1 MSEKENYTDTIK
13 GLAKSVY
20 HENLLVSFIEKLE
33 EVLGDK
39 FKEVNDST
47 NTVGETLVELIE
59 SIKNTSNVIEKT
71 VETGKEEKKKI
82 SVNNEEIISK
92 LKEFGKDFDE
102 VEKDVEKSLESV
114 SNLMDNFQEIEELTN
129 VIKNV
134 AKQTNILSINAS
146 IEAARAKEAGR
157 GFAVVAEEIKKLSSE
172 TNNASSKISERI
184 INLSSQVLEVKEIIN
199 NLEAIFVTITDSIE
213 SALVTLSGNL
223 AFMDELTQN
232 LVAEKEELKE
242 NTNNLLAS
250 KENIEELVNNIN
262 TLGKVLKTV
271 LQMQNKLKEIEI

>member
-20 HENLLVSFIEKLE
+20 HENLLVSFIEKLQ
-33 EVLGDK
+33 EVLGER
-39 FKEVNDST
+39 FERVNDST
-47 NTVGETLVELIE
+47 NIVGETLVELIE
-59 SIKNTSNVIEKT
+59 SIESTSNVIEKT
-71 VETGKEEKKKI
+71 VENGEEEKKRI
-82 SVNNEEIISK
+82 SANNEEIISK
-92 LKEFGKDFDE
+92 LKKFGKDFDE
-102 VEKDVEKSLESV
+102 VGKDVEKSLESV
-114 SNLMDNFQEIEELTN
+114 SHLMDNFQEIEELTN

-172 TNNASSKISERI
+172 TNIASNKISERI
-184 INLSSQVLEVKEIIN
+184 VNLSNQVLEVKGIIN
-199 NLEAIFVTITDSIE
+199 NLEAIFSTITDSIE
-213 SALVTLSGNL
+213 AALVTLNGNL

-232 LVAEKEELKE
+232 LVSGKEELKE

-250 KENIEELVNNIN
+250 KENIEELVDNIH
-262 TLGKVLKTV
+262 TLGKVLETV

>member
-1 MSEKENYTDTIK
+1 MSEKENYTHTIK

-20 HENLLVSFIEKLE
+20 HENLLVSFIEKLQ
-33 EVLGDK
+33 EVLGER
-39 FKEVNDST
+39 FERVNDST
-47 NTVGETLVELIE
+47 NIVGETLVELIG
-59 SIKNTSNVIEKT
+59 SIENTSSVIEKT
-71 VETGKEEKKKI
+71 VETGEEEKKRI

-92 LKEFGKDFDE
+92 LKKFGKDFDE

-114 SNLMDNFQEIEELTN
+114 SHLMDNFQEIEELTN

-172 TNNASSKISERI
+172 TNIASSKISEKI
-184 INLSSQVLEVKEIIN
+184 VNLSNQVLEVKGIIS
-199 NLEAIFVTITDSIE
+199 NLEAIFATITDSIE
-213 SALVTLSGNL
+213 AALVTLNGNL

-232 LVAEKEELKE
+232 LVSGKEELKE

-250 KENIEELVNNIN
+250 KENIEELVDNIH
-262 TLGKVLKTV
+262 TLGKVLETV

>member
-20 HENLLVSFIEKLE
+20 HENLLVSFIEKLQ
-33 EVLGDK
+33 EVLGER
-39 FKEVNDST
+39 FERVNDST
-47 NTVGETLVELIE
+47 NIVGETLVELIE
-59 SIKNTSNVIEKT
+59 SIESTSNVIEKT
-71 VETGKEEKKKI
+71 VENGEEEKKRI
-82 SVNNEEIISK
+82 SANNEEIISK
-92 LKEFGKDFDE
+92 LKKFGKDFDE
-102 VEKDVEKSLESV
+102 VGKDVEKSLESV
-114 SNLMDNFQEIEELTN
+114 SHLMDNFQEIEELTN

-172 TNNASSKISERI
+172 TNIASSKISERI
-184 INLSSQVLEVKEIIN
+184 VNLSNQVLEVKGIIN
-199 NLEAIFVTITDSIE
+199 NLEAIFSTITDSIE
-213 SALVTLSGNL
+213 AALVTLNGNL
-223 AFMDELTQN
+223 AFMDQLTQN
-232 LVAEKEELKE
+232 LVSGKEELKE

-250 KENIEELVNNIN
+250 KENIEELVNNIH
-262 TLGKVLKTV
+262 TLGKVLETV

>member
-1 MSEKENYTDTIK
+1 MSGKENYTDTIK

-20 HENLLVSFIEKLE
+20 HENLLVSFIEKLQ
-33 EVLGDK
+33 EVLGDR
-39 FKEVNDST
+39 FKRVNNST
-47 NTVGETLVELIE
+47 NMVGETLVELIE
-59 SIKNTSNVIEKT
+59 SIENTSNVIEKT
-71 VETGKEEKKKI
+71 VETGEEEKKRI

-92 LKEFGKDFDE
+92 LKKFGKDFDE
-102 VEKDVEKSLESV
+102 VGKDVEKSLESV
-114 SNLMDNFQEIEELTN
+114 SHLMDNFQEIEELTN

-172 TNNASSKISERI
+172 TNIASSKISERI
-184 INLSSQVLEVKEIIN
+184 VNLSNQVLEVKEIIN
-199 NLEAIFVTITDSIE
+199 KLEAIFATITDSIE
-213 SALVTLSGNL
+213 SALVTLNGNL
-223 AFMDELTQN
+223 SFMNELTQN
-232 LVAEKEELKE
+232 LVSGKEELKE

-250 KENIEELVNNIN
+250 RENIEELVNNIH
-262 TLGKVLKTV
+262 TLGKVLETV

>member
-1 MSEKENYTDTIK
+1 MSGKENYTDTIK
-13 GLAKSVY
+13 ELAKSVY
-20 HENLLVSFIEKLE
+20 HENLLVSFIEKLQ
-33 EVLGDK
+33 EVLGDR

-47 NTVGETLVELIE
+47 NMVGETLVELIE
-59 SIKNTSNVIEKT
+59 SIENTSNVIEKT
-71 VETGKEEKKKI
+71 VETGEEEKKRI
-82 SVNNEEIISK
+82 SANNEEIISK
-92 LKEFGKDFDE
+92 LKKFGKDFDE

-114 SNLMDNFQEIEELTN
+114 SHLMDNFQEIEELTN

-172 TNNASSKISERI
+172 TNIASSKISERI
-184 INLSSQVLEVKEIIN
+184 VNLSNQVLEVKEIIN
-199 NLEAIFVTITDSIE
+199 NLEAIFSTITDSIE
-213 SALVTLSGNL
+213 SALVTLNGNL
-223 AFMDELTQN
+223 SFMDELTQN
-232 LVAEKEELKE
+232 LVSGKEELKE

-250 KENIEELVNNIN
+250 KEIIEELVNNIH
-262 TLGKVLKTV
+262 TLGKVLETV

>member
-20 HENLLVSFIEKLE
+20 HENLLVSFIEKLQ
-33 EVLGDK
+33 EVLGDR
-39 FKEVNDST
+39 FERVNDST
-47 NTVGETLVELIE
+47 NIVGETLVELIE
-59 SIKNTSNVIEKT
+59 SIESTSNVIEKT
-71 VETGKEEKKKI
+71 VENGEEEKKRI
-82 SVNNEEIISK
+82 SANNEEIISK
-92 LKEFGKDFDE
+92 LKKFGKDFDE
-102 VEKDVEKSLESV
+102 VGKDVEKSLESV
-114 SNLMDNFQEIEELTN
+114 SHLMDNFQEIEELTN

-172 TNNASSKISERI
+172 TNIASNKISERI
-184 INLSSQVLEVKEIIN
+184 VNLSNQVLEVKGIIN
-199 NLEAIFVTITDSIE
+199 NLEAIFSTITDSIE
-213 SALVTLSGNL
+213 AALVTLNGNL

-232 LVAEKEELKE
+232 LVSGKEELKE

-250 KENIEELVNNIN
+250 KENIEELVNNIH
-262 TLGKVLKTV
+262 TLGKVLETV
-271 LQMQNKLKEIEI
+271 LRMQNKLKEIEI

>member
-1 MSEKENYTDTIK
+1 MSEKGNYTDTIK
-13 GLAKSVY
+13 KLAKSVY

-33 EVLGDK
+33 EVLGDR
-39 FKEVNDST
+39 FKEVDDST
-47 NTVGETLVELIE
+47 NAIAETLVELIE
-59 SIKNTSNVIEKT
+59 SIESTSNVIEKT
-71 VETGKEEKKKI
+71 VETGEEEKKRI
-82 SVNNEEIISK
+82 SVNNEKIISE
-92 LKEFGKDFDE
+92 LKNFGKDFED
-102 VEKDVEKSLESV
+102 VEKDVEKSLESI
-114 SNLMDNFQEIEELTN
+114 SHLMDNFQEIEELTN

-172 TNNASSKISERI
+172 TNNASSKISERVRSI
-184 INLSSQVLEVKEIIN
+184 SDQVLEVKEIIN
-199 NLEAIFVTITDSIE
+199 NLEAIFTTITDSIQ
-213 SALVTLSGNL
+213 SALVTLNGNL

-232 LVAEKEELKE
+232 LVEEKGELKE

-250 KENIEELVNNIN
+250 KENIEKLVNDIR

-271 LQMQNKLKEIEI
+271 LQMQNKLREIEI

>member
-92 LKEFGKDFDE
+92 LKKFGKDFDE

-114 SNLMDNFQEIEELTN
+114 SHLMDNFQEIEELTN

>member
-20 HENLLVSFIEKLE
+20 HENLLVSFIEKLQ
-33 EVLGDK
+33 EVLGER
-39 FKEVNDST
+39 FERVNDST
-47 NTVGETLVELIE
+47 NIVGETLVELIE
-59 SIKNTSNVIEKT
+59 SIESTSNVIEKT
-71 VETGKEEKKKI
+71 VENGEEEKKRI
-82 SVNNEEIISK
+82 SANNEEIISK
-92 LKEFGKDFDE
+92 LKKFGKDFDE
-102 VEKDVEKSLESV
+102 VGKDVEKSLESV
-114 SNLMDNFQEIEELTN
+114 SHLMDNFQEIEELTN

-172 TNNASSKISERI
+172 TNIASNKISERI
-184 INLSSQVLEVKEIIN
+184 VNLSNQVLEVKGIIN
-199 NLEAIFVTITDSIE
+199 NLEAIFSTITDSIE
-213 SALVTLSGNL
+213 AALVTLNGNL

-232 LVAEKEELKE
+232 LVSGKEELKE

-250 KENIEELVNNIN
+250 KENIEELVNNIH
-262 TLGKVLKTV
+262 TLGKVLETV
-271 LQMQNKLKEIEI
+271 LRMQNKLKEIEI

>member
-1 MSEKENYTDTIK
+1 MSEKGNYTDTIK

-71 VETGKEEKKKI
+71 VENGEEEKKRI
-82 SVNNEEIISK
+82 SANNEEIISK
-92 LKEFGKDFDE
+92 LKKFGKDFDE
-102 VEKDVEKSLESV
+102 VGKDVEKSLESV
-114 SNLMDNFQEIEELTN
+114 SHLMDNFQEIEELTN

-146 IEAARAKEAGR
+146 IEAARAKEAGK

-184 INLSSQVLEVKEIIN
+184 VNLSNQVLEVKEIIN

-213 SALVTLSGNL
+213 SALVTLNGNL
-223 AFMDELTQN
+223 SFMDELTQN

-250 KENIEELVNNIN
+250 KENIEELVNNIH

>member
-13 GLAKSVY
+13 ELAKSVY
-20 HENLLVSFIEKLE
+20 HENLLVSFIEKLQ
-33 EVLGDK
+33 EVLGDR

-47 NTVGETLVELIE
+47 NMVGETLVELIE
-59 SIKNTSNVIEKT
+59 SIENTSNVIEKT
-71 VETGKEEKKKI
+71 VETGEEEKKRI
-82 SVNNEEIISK
+82 SANNEEIISK
-92 LKEFGKDFDE
+92 LKKFGKDFDE

-114 SNLMDNFQEIEELTN
+114 SHLMDNFQEIEELTN

-172 TNNASSKISERI
+172 TNSASSKISERI
-184 INLSSQVLEVKEIIN
+184 VNLSNQVLEVKEIIN
-199 NLEAIFVTITDSIE
+199 NLEAIFSTITDSIE
-213 SALVTLSGNL
+213 SALVTLNGNL
-223 AFMDELTQN
+223 SFMDELTQN
-232 LVAEKEELKE
+232 LVSGKEELKE

-250 KENIEELVNNIN
+250 KEIIEELVNNIH
-262 TLGKVLKTV
+262 TLGKVLETV

>member
-1 MSEKENYTDTIK
+1 MNEKGNYTDTIK

-20 HENLLVSFIEKLE
+20 HENLLVSFIEKLQ
-33 EVLGDK
+33 EVLGER
-39 FKEVNDST
+39 FERVNDST
-47 NTVGETLVELIE
+47 NMVGETLVELIG
-59 SIKNTSNVIEKT
+59 SIENTSNVIEKT
-71 VETGKEEKKKI
+71 VETGKEEKKRI

-92 LKEFGKDFDE
+92 LKKFGKDFDE
-102 VEKDVEKSLESV
+102 VGKDVEKSLESV
-114 SNLMDNFQEIEELTN
+114 SHLMDNFQEIEELTN

-172 TNNASSKISERI
+172 TNIASSKISERI
-184 INLSSQVLEVKEIIN
+184 VNLSNQVLEVKGIIN
-199 NLEAIFVTITDSIE
+199 NLESIFATITDSIE
-213 SALVTLSGNL
+213 SALVTLNGNL

-232 LVAEKEELKE
+232 LVSEKEELKE

-250 KENIEELVNNIN
+250 KENIEELVNNIH
-262 TLGKVLKTV
+262 TLGKVLETV

>member
-20 HENLLVSFIEKLE
+20 HENLLVSFIEKLQ
-33 EVLGDK
+33 EVLGER

-47 NTVGETLVELIE
+47 NMVGETLVKLIE
-59 SIKNTSNVIEKT
+59 SIENTSNVIEKT
-71 VETGKEEKKKI
+71 VETGEEEKKRI

-92 LKEFGKDFDE
+92 LKKFGKDFDE
-102 VEKDVEKSLESV
+102 VGKDVEKSLESV
-114 SNLMDNFQEIEELTN
+114 SHLMDNFQEIEELTN

-172 TNNASSKISERI
+172 TNIASSKISERI
-184 INLSSQVLEVKEIIN
+184 VNLSNQVLEVKEIIN
-199 NLEAIFVTITDSIE
+199 NLEAIFSTITNSIE
-213 SALVTLSGNL
+213 SALVTLNGNL
-223 AFMDELTQN
+223 SFMNELTQN
-232 LVAEKEELKE
+232 LVSGKEELKE

-250 KENIEELVNNIN
+250 RENIEELVNNIH
-262 TLGKVLKTV
+262 TLGKVLETV

>member
-47 NTVGETLVELIE
+47 NTVVETLVELIE

-92 LKEFGKDFDE
+92 LKKFGKDFDE

-213 SALVTLSGNL
+213 SALVTLGGNL

>member
-1 MSEKENYTDTIK
+1 MSEMENYTDTIK

-20 HENLLVSFIEKLE
+20 HENLLVSFIEKLQ
-33 EVLGDK
+33 EVLGERFEK
-39 FKEVNDST
+39 VNDST
-47 NTVGETLVELIE
+47 NIVGETLVELIE
-59 SIKNTSNVIEKT
+59 SIESTSNVIEKT
-71 VETGKEEKKKI
+71 VENGEEEKKRI
-82 SVNNEEIISK
+82 SANNEEIISK
-92 LKEFGKDFDE
+92 LKKFGKDFDE
-102 VEKDVEKSLESV
+102 VGKDVEKSLESV
-114 SNLMDNFQEIEELTN
+114 SHLMDNFQEIEELTN

-172 TNNASSKISERI
+172 TNIASNKISERI
-184 INLSSQVLEVKEIIN
+184 VNLSNQVLEVKGIIN
-199 NLEAIFVTITDSIE
+199 NLEAIFSTITDSIE
-213 SALVTLSGNL
+213 AALVTLNGNL

-232 LVAEKEELKE
+232 LVSGKEELKE

-250 KENIEELVNNIN
+250 KENIEELVNNIH
-262 TLGKVLKTV
+262 TLGKVLDTV

>member
-1 MSEKENYTDTIK
+1 MSGKENYTDTIK

-20 HENLLVSFIEKLE
+20 HENLLVSFIEKLQ
-33 EVLGDK
+33 EVLGER
-39 FKEVNDST
+39 FERVNDST
-47 NTVGETLVELIE
+47 NMVGETLVELIE
-59 SIKNTSNVIEKT
+59 SIENTSNVIEKT
-71 VETGKEEKKKI
+71 VETGKEEKKRI

-92 LKEFGKDFDE
+92 LKKFGKDFDE
-102 VEKDVEKSLESV
+102 VGKDVEKSLESV
-114 SNLMDNFQEIEELTN
+114 SHLMDNFQEIEELTN

-172 TNNASSKISERI
+172 TNIASSKISERI
-184 INLSSQVLEVKEIIN
+184 VNLSNQVLEVKGIIN
-199 NLEAIFVTITDSIE
+199 NLESIFATITDSIE
-213 SALVTLSGNL
+213 SALVTLNGNL

-232 LVAEKEELKE
+232 LVSEKEELKE

-250 KENIEELVNNIN
+250 KENIEELVDNIH
-262 TLGKVLKTV
+262 TLGKVLETV

>member
-33 EVLGDK
+33 EVLGER

-47 NTVGETLVELIE
+47 NIVGETLVELIE
-59 SIKNTSNVIEKT
+59 SIENTSNVIERT
-71 VETGKEEKKKI
+71 VETGEKEKKRI

-92 LKEFGKDFDE
+92 LKKFGKDFDE
-102 VEKDVEKSLESV
+102 VGKDVEKSLESV

-172 TNNASSKISERI
+172 TNNTSSKISERI
-184 INLSSQVLEVKEIIN
+184 LSLSNQVLEVKEIIN

-250 KENIEELVNNIN
+250 KENIEELVNNIH

-271 LQMQNKLKEIEI
+271 LQMQDKLKEIEI

>member
-20 HENLLVSFIEKLE
+20 HENLLVSFIEKLQ
-33 EVLGDK
+33 EVLGER
-39 FKEVNDST
+39 FERVNDST
-47 NTVGETLVELIE
+47 NIVGETLVELIE
-59 SIKNTSNVIEKT
+59 SIESTSNVIEKT
-71 VETGKEEKKKI
+71 VENGEEEKKRI
-82 SVNNEEIISK
+82 SANNEEIISK
-92 LKEFGKDFDE
+92 LKKFGKDFDE
-102 VEKDVEKSLESV
+102 VGKDVEKSLESV
-114 SNLMDNFQEIEELTN
+114 SHLMDNFQEIEELTN

-172 TNNASSKISERI
+172 TNIASNKISERI
-184 INLSSQVLEVKEIIN
+184 VNLSNQVLEVKGIIN
-199 NLEAIFVTITDSIE
+199 NLEAIFSTITDSIE
-213 SALVTLSGNL
+213 AALVTLNGNL

-232 LVAEKEELKE
+232 LVSGKEELKE

-250 KENIEELVNNIN
+250 KENIEELVNNIH
-262 TLGKVLKTV
+262 TLGKVLETV

>member
-1 MSEKENYTDTIK
+1 MSEKGNYTDTIK

-39 FKEVNDST
+39 FKEVNDSS

-92 LKEFGKDFDE
+92 LKKFGKDFDE

-114 SNLMDNFQEIEELTN
+114 SHLMDNFQEIEELTN

-184 INLSSQVLEVKEIIN
+184 TNLSSQVLEVKEIIN

-223 AFMDELTQN
+223 TFMDELTQN

>member
-1 MSEKENYTDTIK
+1 MSGKENYTDTIK

-20 HENLLVSFIEKLE
+20 HENLLVSFIEKLQ
-33 EVLGDK
+33 EVLGER

-47 NTVGETLVELIE
+47 NMVGETLVKLIE
-59 SIKNTSNVIEKT
+59 SIENTSNVIEKT
-71 VETGKEEKKKI
+71 VETGEEEKKRI

-92 LKEFGKDFDE
+92 LKKFGKDFDE
-102 VEKDVEKSLESV
+102 VGKDVEKSLESV
-114 SNLMDNFQEIEELTN
+114 SHLMDNFQEIEELTN

-172 TNNASSKISERI
+172 TNIASSKISERI
-184 INLSSQVLEVKEIIN
+184 VNLSNQVLEVKEIIN
-199 NLEAIFVTITDSIE
+199 NLEAIFATITDSIE
-213 SALVTLSGNL
+213 SALVTLNGNL
-223 AFMDELTQN
+223 SFMDELTQN
-232 LVAEKEELKE
+232 LVSGKEELKE

-250 KENIEELVNNIN
+250 KENIEELVDNIH
-262 TLGKVLKTV
+262 TLGKVLETV

>member
-1 MSEKENYTDTIK
+1 MSGKENYTDTIK

-20 HENLLVSFIEKLE
+20 HENLLVSFIEKLQ
-33 EVLGDK
+33 EVLGER

-47 NTVGETLVELIE
+47 NMVGETLVKLIE
-59 SIKNTSNVIEKT
+59 SIENTSNVIEKT
-71 VETGKEEKKKI
+71 VETGEEEKKRI

-92 LKEFGKDFDE
+92 LKKFGKDFDE
-102 VEKDVEKSLESV
+102 VGKDVEKSLESV
-114 SNLMDNFQEIEELTN
+114 SHLMDNFQEIEELTN

-172 TNNASSKISERI
+172 TNIASSKISERI
-184 INLSSQVLEVKEIIN
+184 VNLSNQVLEVKEIIN
-199 NLEAIFVTITDSIE
+199 NLEAIFATITDSIE
-213 SALVTLSGNL
+213 SALVTLNGNL
-223 AFMDELTQN
+223 SFMDELTQN
-232 LVAEKEELKE
+232 LVSGKEELKE

-250 KENIEELVNNIN
+250 KEIIEELVNNIH
-262 TLGKVLKTV
+262 TLGKVLETV

>member
-92 LKEFGKDFDE
+92 LKKFGKDFDE

-114 SNLMDNFQEIEELTN
+114 SHLMDNFQEIEELTN

-134 AKQTNILSINAS
+134 SKQTNILSINAS

-232 LVAEKEELKE
+232 LVSGKEELKE

>member
-1 MSEKENYTDTIK
+1 MSGKENYTDTIK

-20 HENLLVSFIEKLE
+20 HENLLVSFIEKLQ
-33 EVLGDK
+33 EVLGER

-47 NTVGETLVELIE
+47 NMVGETLVKLIE
-59 SIKNTSNVIEKT
+59 SIENTSNVIEKT
-71 VETGKEEKKKI
+71 VETGEEEKKRI

-92 LKEFGKDFDE
+92 LKKFGKDFDE
-102 VEKDVEKSLESV
+102 VGKDVEKSLESV
-114 SNLMDNFQEIEELTN
+114 SHLMDNFQEIEELTN

-172 TNNASSKISERI
+172 TNIASSKISERI
-184 INLSSQVLEVKEIIN
+184 VNLSNQVLEVKEIIN
-199 NLEAIFVTITDSIE
+199 NLEAIFSTITNSIE
-213 SALVTLSGNL
+213 SALVTLNGNL
-223 AFMDELTQN
+223 SFMNELTQN
-232 LVAEKEELKE
+232 LVSGKEELKE

-250 KENIEELVNNIN
+250 RENIEELVDNIH
-262 TLGKVLKTV
+262 TLGKVLETV

>member
-1 MSEKENYTDTIK
+1 MNEKGNYTDTIK

-20 HENLLVSFIEKLE
+20 HENLLVSFIEKLQ
-33 EVLGDK
+33 EVLGER
-39 FKEVNDST
+39 FERVNDST
-47 NTVGETLVELIE
+47 NMVGETLVELIE
-59 SIKNTSNVIEKT
+59 SIENTSNVIEKT
-71 VETGKEEKKKI
+71 VETGKEEKKRI

-92 LKEFGKDFDE
+92 LKKFGKDFDE
-102 VEKDVEKSLESV
+102 VGKDVEKSLESV
-114 SNLMDNFQEIEELTN
+114 SHLMDNFQEIEELTN

-172 TNNASSKISERI
+172 TNIASSKISERI
-184 INLSSQVLEVKEIIN
+184 VNLSNQVLEVKGIIN
-199 NLEAIFVTITDSIE
+199 NLESIFATITDSIE
-213 SALVTLSGNL
+213 SALVTLNGNL

-232 LVAEKEELKE
+232 LVSEKEELKE

-250 KENIEELVNNIN
+250 KENIEELVDNIH
-262 TLGKVLKTV
+262 TLGKVLETV

>member
-1 MSEKENYTDTIK
+1 MSGKENYTDTIK

-20 HENLLVSFIEKLE
+20 HENLLVSFIEKLQ
-33 EVLGDK
+33 EVLGER

-47 NTVGETLVELIE
+47 NMVGETLVKLIE
-59 SIKNTSNVIEKT
+59 SIENTSNVIEKT
-71 VETGKEEKKKI
+71 VETGEEEKKRI

-92 LKEFGKDFDE
+92 LKKFGKDFDE
-102 VEKDVEKSLESV
+102 VGKDVEKSLESV
-114 SNLMDNFQEIEELTN
+114 SHLMDNFQEIEELTN

-172 TNNASSKISERI
+172 TNIASSKISERI
-184 INLSSQVLEVKEIIN
+184 VNLSNQVLEVKEIIN
-199 NLEAIFVTITDSIE
+199 KLEAIFATITDSIE
-213 SALVTLSGNL
+213 SALVTLNGNL
-223 AFMDELTQN
+223 SFMDELTQN
-232 LVAEKEELKE
+232 LVSGKEELKE

-250 KENIEELVNNIN
+250 RENIEELVDNIH
-262 TLGKVLKTV
+262 TLGKVLETV

>member
-92 LKEFGKDFDE
+92 LKKFGKDFDE

-114 SNLMDNFQEIEELTN
+114 SHLMDNFQEIEELTN

-250 KENIEELVNNIN
+250 KENIEELVYNIHN
-262 TLGKVLKTV
+262 LGKVLKTV

>member
-1 MSEKENYTDTIK
+1 MSGKENYTDTIK
-13 GLAKSVY
+13 ELAKSVY
-20 HENLLVSFIEKLE
+20 HENLLVSFIEKLQ
-33 EVLGDK
+33 EVLGDR

-47 NTVGETLVELIE
+47 NMVGETLVELIE
-59 SIKNTSNVIEKT
+59 SIENTSNVIEKT
-71 VETGKEEKKKI
+71 VETGEEEKKRI
-82 SVNNEEIISK
+82 SANNEEIISK
-92 LKEFGKDFDE
+92 LKKFGKDFDE

-114 SNLMDNFQEIEELTN
+114 SHLMDNFQEIEELTN

-172 TNNASSKISERI
+172 TNIASSKISERI
-184 INLSSQVLEVKEIIN
+184 VNLSNQVLEVKEIIN
-199 NLEAIFVTITDSIE
+199 NLEAIFSTITDSIE
-213 SALVTLSGNL
+213 SALVTLNGNL
-223 AFMDELTQN
+223 SFMDELTQN
-232 LVAEKEELKE
+232 LVSGKEELKE

-250 KENIEELVNNIN
+250 KEIIEELVNNIH
-262 TLGKVLKTV
+262 TLGKVLETI